1 MTQATL
7 SVPVLWTIVTSFV
20 ATLLATGLVRY
31 FSMQHSFGHDKDEG
45 VQKFHTQTTSRLGG
59 VGLIVGVFVAIALS
73 VKTMPEV
80 ASLSGWLLIASMPVV
95 VGGLVEDLTHRVSP
109 GMRLSLAMASS
120 LFVLFVLNIGVSR
133 TDIFWIDYLLTLQPI
148 FIGLTIVVVSG
159 FINATNIIDGFHG
172 LASGTIALVLLG
184 LAALAYQASDWT
196 LVNLCLMTCAIVLGF
211 FCWNWPFGKIF
222 LGDAGAYLLGFW
234 TIELGLLVV
243 NRCTSISPMAPL
255 LVGLYPIVETLFS
268 MYRRKFVRSHP
279 MGHPDSLHLHTLLFR
294 RVVSHNYAVA
304 PYLWLLTIVNG
315 AMAVYFARSTSAL
328 LGIMLLFAVSYVL
341 LYAQLVRFRTP
352 LFLLKESR
360 LPTQR

>member
-1 MTQATL
+1 MFQATL
-7 SVPVLWTIVTSFV
+7 NMPALWTIVASFL
-20 ATLLATGLVRY
+20 ATLIATGLVRY
-31 FSMQHSFGHDKDEG
+31 FSMQHSVGHDKDEG

-59 VGLIVGVFVAIALS
+59 VGLIVGFFVAIALS

-80 ASLSGWLLIASMPVV
+80 ASLSGWLLIASLPVF

-109 GMRLSLAMASS
+109 SMRLGLAMASS
-120 LFVLFVLNIGVSR
+120 LFVLFVLNVGVSK
-133 TDIFWIDYLLTLQPI
+133 TDIFWIDHLLQMQPVY
-148 FIGLTIVVVSG
+148 FGLTIVVVSG

-172 LASGTIALVLLG
+172 LASGTISLVLLG
-184 LAALAYQASDWT
+184 LAALAAQSGDWA
-196 LVNLCLMTCAIVLGF
+196 LVNLCLLSCAVVLGF
-211 FCWNWPFGKIF
+211 FGWNWPLGKIF

-294 RVVSHNYAVA
+294 RVVSKNYEVA
-304 PYLWLLTIVNG
+304 PNLWVLTVLNSLL
-315 AMAVYFARSTSAL
+315 AVYFASNTTL
-328 LGIMLLFAVSYVL
+328 LLLVMLVFTFAYIL
-341 LYAQLVRFRTP
+341 LYAKLVRFKTP
-352 LFLLKESR
+352 LFLLSK
-360 LPTQR
+360 

>member
-1 MTQATL
+1 MPQAEFNL
-7 SVPVLWTIVTSFV
+7 PAFWSILASFV
-20 ATLLATGLVRY
+20 VTLLATGLVRY

-59 VGLIVGVFVAIALS
+59 VGIIVGFFVAIALA

-80 ASLSGWLLIASMPVV
+80 ASLSGWLLIASLPVF

-109 GMRLSLAMASS
+109 GMRLGLAMASG
-120 LFVLFVLNIGVSR
+120 LFVLFVLDVGVSR
-133 TDIFWIDYLLTLQPI
+133 TDIVWIDYLLNIQPVYV
-148 FIGLTIVVVSG
+148 GLTVVVVSG

-172 LASGTIALVLLG
+172 LASGTMALVLLG
-184 LAALAYQASDWT
+184 LAALAYQAGDWT
-196 LVNLCLMTCAIVLGF
+196 LVNLCLVSCAVVLGF

-234 TIELGLLVV
+234 VIELGLLMV
-243 NRCTSISPMAPL
+243 NRCITISPMAPL

-294 RVVSHNYAVA
+294 RVVDSNYSVA
-304 PYLWLLTIVNG
+304 PYLWLLTVAN
-315 AMAVYFARSTSAL
+315 AASAFYFASNTLVL
-328 LGIMLLFAVSYVL
+328 LCLMFLFAVLYVV
-341 LYAQLVRFRTP
+341 LYAKLVMFRTP
-352 LFLLKESR
+352 PIFLN
-360 LPTQR
+360 